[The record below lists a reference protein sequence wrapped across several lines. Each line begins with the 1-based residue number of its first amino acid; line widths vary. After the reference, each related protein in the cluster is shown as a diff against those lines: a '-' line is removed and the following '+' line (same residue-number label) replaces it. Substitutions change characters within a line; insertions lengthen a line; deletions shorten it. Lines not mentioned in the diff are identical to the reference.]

1 MVDLLRLA
9 AEVGLS
15 GLRVGIQLP
24 HVLLSQLWLPVEP
37 EPLLVELD
45 FRRGLDSIGHVE
57 DLSREHRLLFTQSL
71 LLHLHAQLA
80 ARAQFTVGVYSA
92 VSSDRLSE
100 FRVSD

>member
-15 GLRVGIQLP
+15 RLRVGIKLP

-37 EPLLVELD
+37 KPLVIELD

-57 DLSREHRLLFTQSL
+57 DLSREHRLLLTQSL

-92 VSSDRLSE
+92 VSSDRLAE